1 MQQVVI
7 IGGGLAGLFAANK
20 YSCNPNNHV
29 IVLESQKRIG
39 GRIYTVRKPNGV
51 QFEGGA
57 GRIGSRESQ
66 PILWK
71 LFDFFGIQPVPM
83 EVPTTQHVDEAE
95 IVRVLERH
103 ANPDRTVR
111 QALLQE
117 WPADKVDAVQ
127 ATFGYDAEFDI
138 FNSVVAKT
146 YFNKHFRGPFYY
158 LPEGLDVITT
168 KLAERA
174 RSKHV
179 RILTGRKVSHVF
191 LDRVVCVEGEV
202 FPSDKIV
209 VCLDKASL
217 EKIAL
222 PVDIRPVLQKISC
235 VPLVRIF
242 VQTANERAPREKRT
256 GPGPVRMWI
265 PMSSDGRRKA
275 TGVQA
280 NLFQVYCDSTWAVRW
295 HDASQET
302 QRSWLESFL
311 GFADFE
317 VIDRE
322 FWRNGVHLWN
332 SVPPPFESFQTER
345 VMFAGEMFSEGAQGW
360 MEGAI
365 ETVRRL

>member
-1 MQQVVI
+1 MQVVI
-7 IGGGLAGLFAANK
+7 IGGGLAGLFSANK
-20 YSCNPNNHV
+20 YSCDPRNQV

-39 GRIYTVRKPNGV
+39 GRVYTVRKPNGV

-71 LFDFFGIQPVPM
+71 LFDFFGLRPVPM
-83 EVPTTQHVDEAE
+83 EVPTTQHVDEADLL
-95 IVRVLERH
+95 RVLERH
-103 ANPDRTVR
+103 ADPERTVR

-117 WPADKVDAVQ
+117 WPAEKVDAVQ
-127 ATFGYDAEFDI
+127 TAFGYDAEFDI
-138 FNSVVAKT
+138 FNSVVAKN
-146 YFNKHFRGPFYY
+146 YFNKHFRGPFYF
-158 LPEGLDVITT
+158 LPEGLDKITS

-179 RILTGRKVSHVF
+179 RILTGRKVSQVF
-191 LDRVVCVEGEV
+191 TDRVVCVDGEV
-202 FPSDKIV
+202 FQSDKIV
-209 VCLDKASL
+209 VCLDKASI

-222 PVDIRPVLQKISC
+222 PVDIRPVLQKITS
-235 VPLVRIF
+235 VPLIRIF
-242 VQTANERAPREKRT
+242 VQTANERAPKEKRT

-265 PMSSDGRRKA
+265 PMSSDARRFT

-280 NLFQVYCDSTWAVRW
+280 NNLFQVYCDSTWAVRW
-295 HDASQET
+295 HDAPPEL
-302 QRSWLESFL
+302 QRTWLESFL
-311 GFADFE
+311 GFADFMI
-317 VIDRE
+317 IDRE

-332 SVPPPFESFQTER
+332 SVPPSLESIQTPN
-345 VMFAGEMFSEGAQGW
+345 VLFAGEVFSEGAQGW